1 MIAHT
6 HGGPCTFHPSPKP
19 TFRSVRTIDRR
30 AKRPSMVF
38 MDFILS
44 PNRRSLTITSP
55 PNNRIYPPGP
65 AYIFVT
71 VGDTTSAGAH
81 LMVGSGANPPV
92 PDQ

>member
-1 MIAHT
+1 
-6 HGGPCTFHPSPKP
+6 
-19 TFRSVRTIDRR
+19 
-30 AKRPSMVF
+30 VF

-55 PNNRIYPPGP
+55 PNNRVYPPGP

-81 LMVGSGANPPV
+81 VMVGSGANPPV
-92 PDQ
+92 PDQGEILFGAIVCSILTRVPGIRLPGL